1 LALALYFAVIY
12 ATQHRLNFEI
22 LLASLEHQTSLH
34 VLSGCAPLKNEEM
47 RGRRRIRNG
56 KKGAMKPSSDYK
68 SFLLIVA
75 DRHHPSG
82 FRHDQY

>member
-34 VLSGCAPLKNEEM
+34 VFSGCAPLKNEEM

-56 KKGAMKPSSDYK
+56 KKKAALKPSSDYK
-68 SFLLIVA
+68 SFLS
-75 DRHHPSG
+75 DCC
-82 FRHDQY
+82 